1 MKIFIDESGWFALLD
16 ETNPHHM
23 KMQKAFKEFLEGNH
37 RFYTTNVIVG
47 NVISKLKESQ
57 GTREALRI
65 YEIIEEA
72 WLGTYLHVL
81 WIGRRTFRDA
91 LKMFAKFPESNF
103 SLFDF
108 ANILLMNR
116 RNIRFIL
123 TIKKGYDDF
132 GFKILPEQESEEC
145 D

>member
-1 MKIFIDESGWFALLD
+1 M
-16 ETNPHHM
+16 
-23 KMQKAFKEFLEGNH
+23 
-37 RFYTTNVIVG
+37 
-47 NVISKLKESQ
+47 ISYLKKNKS
-57 GTREALRI
+57 TSEALRI

-91 LKMFAKFPESNF
+91 VKMFAKFPDSGF
-103 SLFDF
+103 TIFDF
-108 ANILLMNR
+108 ANVLLMNR

-123 TIKKGYDDF
+123 TTHKEYDEY
-132 GFKILPEQESEEC
+132 GFKIIPAPESKEC